1 MMSASPLPMSSSSL
15 APHASCVIQQE
26 LSEGFLS
33 CANDALCVVIC
44 EVHCSG
50 PMRVVISRPS
60 SYLDAYNTTTFLPNF
75 SFGMYSVSN
84 GGAAERYTLELFRP
98 IKVIEKVC
106 INQEEIK

>member
-1 MMSASPLPMSSSSL
+1 MMPESPLPMSSSSL

-33 CANDALCVVIC
+33 CANDVLYVVIC

-60 SYLDAYNTTTFLPNF
+60 PYLDAYNTATFLPNF
-75 SFGMYSVSN
+75 SFGMYSVGNS
-84 GGAAERYTLELFRP
+84 GAAEQCTLELFRP
-98 IKVIEKVC
+98 I
-106 INQEEIK
+106 